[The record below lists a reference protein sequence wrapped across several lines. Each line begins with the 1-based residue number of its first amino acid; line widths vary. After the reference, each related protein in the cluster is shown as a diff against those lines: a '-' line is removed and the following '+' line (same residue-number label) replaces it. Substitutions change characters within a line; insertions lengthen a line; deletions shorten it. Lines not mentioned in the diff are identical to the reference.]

1 MTSTPDSI
9 TFSWSDDFIHYGYQ
23 VSIDEGKNWSYPS
36 SGNNGKIHEIG
47 RLNPEDSV
55 TLWVRGI
62 DPSPCYY
69 SDIAIKKCFSK
80 ACSPLDYTVKAD
92 SSICFGDIWSIEING
107 LKNQNYSISLDGGS
121 SFTDTLFSFNP
132 TISREYIIQVLDSSY
147 LTCLANEIKIPLV
160 IDQIVNAKV
169 EPIKKQSFCDGE
181 TITFIASDS
190 IDRWDF
196 ILNGVMVQSGNNSSY
211 TNNLMSDGDSIY
223 VIFEKGQCSD
233 TSQKLRVN
241 IERNIDASFDYS
253 RNQTDYSFTP
263 TISTYETYSWNFG
276 DGSPLSNVISP
287 THNYETSE
295 GKKVN
300 VTLTVT
306 TANQCTEDSTQIISL
321 PDFIGVNDFNKFG
334 VSIYPNPINQT
345 LFVEHKFGR
354 DLKLVIRTMEGKFI
368 QENFINKSLNQIE
381 LDKLESGIYI
391 LEIHDQNNQWSTTIM
406 KR

>member
-1 MTSTPDSI
+1 
-9 TFSWSDDFIHYGYQ
+9 
-23 VSIDEGKNWSYPS
+23 
-36 SGNNGKIHEIG
+36 
-47 RLNPEDSV
+47 
-55 TLWVRGI
+55 
-62 DPSPCYY
+62 
-69 SDIAIKKCFSK
+69 
-80 ACSPLDYTVKAD
+80 
-92 SSICFGDIWSIEING
+92 
-107 LKNQNYSISLDGGS
+107 
-121 SFTDTLFSFNP
+121 
-132 TISREYIIQVLDSSY
+132 
-147 LTCLANEIKIPLV
+147 
-160 IDQIVNAKV
+160 
-169 EPIKKQSFCDGE
+169 
-181 TITFIASDS
+181 
-190 IDRWDF
+190 
-196 ILNGVMVQSGNNSSY
+196 MVQSGNSSSY

-241 IERNIDASFDYS
+241 IERNIDASFYYS
-253 RNQTDYSFTP
+253 RNQIDYSFTP

-391 LEIHDQNNQWSTTIM
+391 LEIHDRNNQWSTTII